1 MKENKVKYYMVFIT
15 GVQNGAYTSVIDI
28 VTKGEL
34 LNIIK
39 TKCYIKGDINIFV
52 EVMYKK
58 KMKRIN
64 LKGE

>member
-1 MKENKVKYYMVFIT
+1 MKKDKIKYYMVFIT
-15 GVQNGAYTSVIDI
+15 GVENGAYASIVDI
-28 VTKGEL
+28 ITEGEL
-34 LNIIK
+34 QDIIK